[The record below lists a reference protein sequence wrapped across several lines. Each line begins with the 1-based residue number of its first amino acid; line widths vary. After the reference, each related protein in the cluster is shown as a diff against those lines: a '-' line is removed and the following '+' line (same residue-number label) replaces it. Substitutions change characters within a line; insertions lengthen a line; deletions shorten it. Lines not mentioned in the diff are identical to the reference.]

1 MTAHIPAGT
10 GRRDRQGDLVS
21 ASSTATNSTS
31 GVRPSRKPGASGPV
45 RRRSLMSR
53 ITPYLF
59 VGPAI
64 VLILVLLA
72 FPIVYGGYS
81 SLFRAEIFGGPQSWV
96 GLRNYTDAFRDP
108 EFRHTIWVS
117 AEYTVGCILL
127 SVMLGLVFAFAL
139 HRLTGGLR
147 FLRSIT
153 IAPYIVSSVAAA
165 VMFRI
170 LFNADF
176 GLLNKALEMVG
187 LPGPQWLA
195 NPHLAV
201 LVVIIC
207 QVWTDLPLTIL
218 LILGG
223 LQSIDQSHLDSAL
236 VDGASGWRRARH
248 ISIPLIAPQ
257 IMISVVWVSF
267 QTLTSLGLVLALTG
281 GGPNHATE
289 TMALNMYTLAFEDLH
304 IQQAMAVGTF
314 IFLLNAVL
322 TLVYF
327 LVSKRYTVEDV

>member
-1 MTAHIPAGT
+1 M
-10 GRRDRQGDLVS
+10 
-21 ASSTATNSTS
+21 
-31 GVRPSRKPGASGPV
+31 
-45 RRRSLMSR
+45 
-53 ITPYLF
+53 PYAF

-64 VLILVLLA
+64 LLILVLLA
-72 FPIVYGGYS
+72 FPIFYGGYT
-81 SLFRAEIFGGPQSWV
+81 SLFNADYFGGPQYWV
-96 GLRNYTDAFRDP
+96 GIKNYTEMFGDE

-117 AEYTVGCILL
+117 AEYTIGCIVL
-127 SVMLGLVFAFAL
+127 SVVLGLFFAFAL

-147 FLRSIT
+147 FLRSVT

-176 GLLNKALEMVG
+176 GLLNQALELVG

-195 NPHLAV
+195 NPHLAM

-207 QVWTDLPLTIL
+207 QTWTDLPLTVL

-223 LQSIDQSHLDSAL
+223 LQSIDSSHLDSAL
-236 VDGASGWRRARH
+236 VDGASGWKRARY

-257 IMISVVWVSF
+257 IMISIVWVSF

-289 TMALNMYTLAFEDLH
+289 TMALNMYDLAFNDLH
-304 IQQAMAVGTF
+304 IQQALAIGTF
-314 IFLLNAVL
+314 IFALNAVL
-322 TLVYF
+322 TFLYW
-327 LVSKRYTVEDV
+327 LVSRRYTVEEM